1 MVAARAT
8 GATAVGEGLGVAT
21 GEGATSALGPGVGAT
36 PLPPSLEPE
45 PEPEPESAP
54 ASSEPGMVEGVANAS
69 GRVAAPLPVAV
80 DVEDGALEAPSAAA
94 SRTELDV
101 PTPGAD
107 EVSPANGTV
116 PGSEVQPASNRPSM
130 RQAAGIAVVLVGL
143 RLARMTAPR
152 SCPSTCSSTLGPCDV
167 QQNAATVTVRTRVD
181 HAPSSRRR
189 KRKCPHSVL
198 RIRRDRSEGLESE
211 KTRLLLLLPE
221 RQSGARR

>member
-1 MVAARAT
+1 
-8 GATAVGEGLGVAT
+8 
-21 GEGATSALGPGVGAT
+21 
-36 PLPPSLEPE
+36 
-45 PEPEPESAP
+45 
-54 ASSEPGMVEGVANAS
+54 MVEGVANAS

-80 DVEDGALEAPSAAA
+80 DGTDGASEAPSAAA
-94 SRTELDV
+94 LPSRTEPDGS
-101 PTPGAD
+101 TTGED
-107 EVSPANGTV
+107 EVAPPDG
-116 PGSEVQPASNRPSM
+116 PGSEVQPASSRPSM

-143 RLARMTAPR
+143 RPARMTAPR
-152 SCPSTCSSTLGPCDV
+152 SCPSTCSSTLGPCDL